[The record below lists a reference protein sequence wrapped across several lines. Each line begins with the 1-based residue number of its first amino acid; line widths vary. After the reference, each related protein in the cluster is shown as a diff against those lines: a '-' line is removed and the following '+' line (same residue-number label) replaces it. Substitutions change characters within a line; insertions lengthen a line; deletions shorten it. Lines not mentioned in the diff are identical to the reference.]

1 MARTTDRDHDDD
13 RDDDDDDGDDGST
26 TDGCGDGRDAKSAHA
41 RAALDVFHDDP
52 GEMPPHDT
60 DDARCDARDDDEAG
74 DDRARRRE

>member
-1 MARTTDRDHDDD
+1 MDAMRRDV
-13 RDDDDDDGDDGST
+13 
-26 TDGCGDGRDAKSAHA
+26 KSAHA